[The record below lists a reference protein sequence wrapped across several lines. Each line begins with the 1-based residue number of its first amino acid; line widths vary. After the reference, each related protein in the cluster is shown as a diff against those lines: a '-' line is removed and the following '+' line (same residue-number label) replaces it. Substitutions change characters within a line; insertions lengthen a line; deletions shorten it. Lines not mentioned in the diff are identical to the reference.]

1 MAVWWLPLLSVCAE
15 GRRVA
20 SYHLSVKTIKRSV
33 GRSAVAAAA
42 YRVGERIACQR
53 EGRVH
58 DYTRKQGIEETFILA
73 PEHAPSWAQDRAAL
87 WNAAEARET
96 RRNSVTAREWELALP
111 SEIPAGA
118 RADLARGFA
127 QALVDR
133 YGIAADVALHAPHR
147 EGDQRNHH
155 AHILTTTRVLGED
168 GLTDKTR
175 ILDAAKT
182 GGAEIADMRGLWAE
196 MQNAALERAGQEA
209 RVDHRSLEDQREAA
223 LERGEELVAMTLDR
237 DAEIKLGP
245 AASAMERKAMKEAEM
260 DGTEYAPVTER
271 GAQVHGA
278 RQQRSL
284 MADLLERMVQA
295 RDAYTAAREAD
306 ASRLSAATEAARA
319 LFSGAGARDFADS
332 FSRAYQDREA
342 ERLRVVEA
350 ERAQAREAER
360 VAALEA
366 ARGRFVEEIAE
377 AWQDSR
383 EIHDE
388 GVAKER
394 QRQLVS
400 EVEKAAARF
409 GCGFEDIAGP
419 VNARANEIKEERAQ
433 ELENERDR
441 GHSHGL
447 GL

>member
-1 MAVWWLPLLSVCAE
+1 M
-15 GRRVA
+15 A
-20 SYHLSVKTIKRSV
+20 SYHLSVKTVKRSV
-33 GRSAVAAAA
+33 GRTATAAAA
-42 YRVGERIACQR
+42 YRAGERLSCER
-53 EGRVH
+53 EGRMH
-58 DYTRKQGIEETFILA
+58 DYTRKQGIEETFIVA
-73 PEHAPSWAQDRAAL
+73 PENAPAWVRDRAAL
-87 WNAAEARET
+87 WNAAEDRET

-111 SEIPAGA
+111 SELSAEG

-155 AHILTTTRVLGED
+155 AHILTTTRVLCAD

-182 GGAEIADMRGLWAE
+182 GGAEIEDMRGLWAQ
-196 MQNAALERAGQEA
+196 MQNHALERAGQEA

-237 DAEIKLGP
+237 DPEIKLGP
-245 AASAMERKAMKEAEM
+245 AASAMERKALREAAR
-260 DGTEYAPVTER
+260 DGMEYAPVTER
-271 GAQVHGA
+271 GAQVHGV

-295 RDAYTAAREAD
+295 RDVYTAAREAD

-319 LFSGAGARDFADS
+319 LFSGAGAKDFADS

-342 ERLRVVEA
+342 EQQRALEA
-350 ERAQAREAER
+350 ERAQASEAER
-360 VAALEA
+360 LAVLEV
-366 ARGRFVEEIAE
+366 ARGRFVEETAQ

-383 EIHDE
+383 EIED
-388 GVAKER
+388 GDDAKQR
-394 QRQLVS
+394 QQQLVS
-400 EVEKAAARF
+400 QVKTAAVRF
-409 GCGFEDIAGP
+409 GCEFDDIAAP
-419 VNARANEIKEERAQ
+419 VNARANEIKEQREV
-433 ELENERDR
+433 ELEKERDR
-441 GHSHGL
+441 DRGL
-447 GL
+447 SDGYGL

>member
-1 MAVWWLPLLSVCAE
+1 M
-15 GRRVA
+15 A
-20 SYHLSVKTIKRSV
+20 SYHLSVKTVKRSV
-33 GRSAVAAAA
+33 GRTATAAAA
-42 YRVGERIACQR
+42 YRAGERLSCER

-58 DYTRKQGIEETFILA
+58 DYTRKQGIEETFILVPAGA
-73 PEHAPSWAQDRAAL
+73 PAWASDRAGL
-87 WNAAEARET
+87 WNAVEDRET

-111 SEIPAGA
+111 SELTAEG

-155 AHILTTTRVLGED
+155 AHILTTTRVLASE

-182 GGAEIADMRGLWAE
+182 GGAEIADMRGLWAQ
-196 MQNAALERAGQEA
+196 MQNAALERAEIEA

-237 DAEIKLGP
+237 DPEIKLGP
-245 AASAMERKAMKEAEM
+245 AASSMERKAIREAER
-260 DGTEYAPVTER
+260 DGTEYEPVTER
-271 GAQVHGA
+271 GAQVHGV

-295 RDAYTAAREAD
+295 REAYTSAREAD
-306 ASRLSAATEAARA
+306 ASRLSAATEAART
-319 LFSGAGARDFADS
+319 LFSGAGAKDFAAN
-332 FSRAYQDREA
+332 FTQAYEDREA
-342 ERLRVVEA
+342 ERQRVLDA

-366 ARGRFVEEIAE
+366 ARGQFVERIAE

-383 EIHDE
+383 EIEDLD
-388 GVAKER
+388 VAK
-394 QRQLVS
+394 QRQQVLVS
-400 EVEKAAARF
+400 QVKQAAERL
-409 GCGFEDIAGP
+409 GCEFDDIARP
-419 VNARANEIKEERAQ
+419 VNTRANEIKEQR
-433 ELENERDR
+433 ELELEKTRHIGRDISD
-441 GHSHGL
+441 GWGL
-447 GL
+447 

>member
-1 MAVWWLPLLSVCAE
+1 M
-15 GRRVA
+15 A
-20 SYHLSVKTIKRSV
+20 SYHLSVKTVKRSV
-33 GRSAVAAAA
+33 GRTATAAAA
-42 YRVGERIACQR
+42 YRAGERLSCER

-58 DYTRKQGIEETFILA
+58 DYTRKQGIEETFILVPAGA
-73 PEHAPSWAQDRAAL
+73 PAWAADRAGL
-87 WNAAEARET
+87 WNAVEGRET

-111 SEIPAGA
+111 SELSSEG
-118 RADLARGFA
+118 RAALARGFA

-155 AHILTTTRVLGED
+155 AHILTTTRVLASE

-182 GGAEIADMRGLWAE
+182 GGAEIADMRGLWAQ
-196 MQNAALERAGQEA
+196 MQNAALERDGLEA

-223 LERGEELVAMTLDR
+223 LDRGEELVAMTLDR
-237 DAEIKLGP
+237 DPEIKLGP
-245 AASAMERKAMKEAEM
+245 AASSMERKALREAER
-260 DGTEYAPVTER
+260 DGTEYEPVTER
-271 GAQVHGA
+271 GAQVHGV

-295 RDAYTAAREAD
+295 RDAYTSAREAD

-319 LFSGAGARDFADS
+319 LFSGAGAKDFAAN
-332 FSRAYQDREA
+332 FTQAYEEREA
-342 ERLRVVEA
+342 ERQRALEA

-366 ARGRFVEEIAE
+366 ARGQLIEQVAV

-383 EIHDE
+383 EIEDLD
-388 GVAKER
+388 VAK
-394 QRQLVS
+394 QRQQALVS
-400 EVEKAAARF
+400 QVKQAVERL
-409 GCGFEDIAGP
+409 GCKFDDIAEP
-419 VNARANEIKEERAQ
+419 VNARANEIKEQR
-433 ELENERDR
+433 ELELERTRDIGR
-441 GHSHGL
+441 DISDGWGL
-447 GL
+447 

>member
-1 MAVWWLPLLSVCAE
+1 M
-15 GRRVA
+15 A
-20 SYHLSVKTIKRSV
+20 SYHLSVKTVKRSV
-33 GRSAVAAAA
+33 GRTATAAAA
-42 YRVGERIACQR
+42 YRAGERLSCER

-58 DYTRKQGIEETFILA
+58 DYTRKQGIEDTFILVPAGA
-73 PEHAPSWAQDRAAL
+73 PAWASDRAGL
-87 WNAAEARET
+87 WNAVEGRET

-111 SEIPAGA
+111 SEISAEG

-133 YGIAADVALHAPHR
+133 YGVAADVALHAPHR

-155 AHILTTTRVLGED
+155 AHILTTTRVLASE

-182 GGAEIADMRGLWAE
+182 GGAEIADMRGLWAQ
-196 MQNAALERAGQEA
+196 MQNAALELHGQEA

-223 LERGEELVAMTLDR
+223 LDRGEELVAMVLDR
-237 DAEIKLGP
+237 DPEIKLGP
-245 AASAMERKAMKEAEM
+245 AASAMERKALREAER
-260 DGTEYAPVTER
+260 DGTEYEPVTER
-271 GAQVHGA
+271 GAQVHGV

-319 LFSGAGARDFADS
+319 LFSGAGAKDFADS

-342 ERLRVVEA
+342 ERQRALEA

-366 ARGRFVEEIAE
+366 ARGQLIEQVAV

-383 EIHDE
+383 EIEDLD
-388 GVAKER
+388 VAKRRQQALVVQVKQAAER
-394 QRQLVS
+394 L
-400 EVEKAAARF
+400 
-409 GCGFEDIAGP
+409 GCGFDDIAGP
-419 VNARANEIKEERAQ
+419 VNARANEIKEQR
-433 ELENERDR
+433 ELELEKTRDIGR
-441 GHSHGL
+441 DISDGWGL
-447 GL
+447 

>member
-1 MAVWWLPLLSVCAE
+1 
-15 GRRVA
+15 VA
-20 SYHLSVKTIKRSV
+20 SYHLSVKTVKRSV
-33 GRSAVAAAA
+33 GRTATAAAA
-42 YRVGERIACQR
+42 YRAGERLPCER

-58 DYTRKQGIEETFILA
+58 DYTRKQGIEDTFILVPAGA
-73 PEHAPSWAQDRAAL
+73 PAWASDRAGL
-87 WNAAEARET
+87 WNAVEDRET

-111 SEIPAGA
+111 SELTAEG

-155 AHILTTTRVLGED
+155 AHILTTTRVLASE

-182 GGAEIADMRGLWAE
+182 GGAEIADMRGLWAQ
-196 MQNAALERAGQEA
+196 MQNAALERPEIEA

-223 LERGEELVAMTLDR
+223 LSRGEELVAMTLDR
-237 DAEIKLGP
+237 DPEIKLGP
-245 AASAMERKAMKEAEM
+245 AASSMERKAIREAER
-260 DGTEYAPVTER
+260 DGTEYEPVTER
-271 GAQVHGA
+271 GAQVHGV

-295 RDAYTAAREAD
+295 REAYTSAREAD
-306 ASRLSAATEAARA
+306 ASRLSAATEAART
-319 LFSGAGARDFADS
+319 LFSGAGAKDFAAN
-332 FSRAYQDREA
+332 FTQAYEDREA
-342 ERLRVVEA
+342 ERQRVLDA

-366 ARGRFVEEIAE
+366 ARGQFVERIAE

-383 EIHDE
+383 EIEDLD
-388 GVAKER
+388 VAK
-394 QRQLVS
+394 QRQQVLVS
-400 EVEKAAARF
+400 QVKQAAERL
-409 GCGFEDIAGP
+409 GCEFDDIARP
-419 VNARANEIKEERAQ
+419 VNTRANEIKEQR
-433 ELENERDR
+433 ELELEKTRHIGRDISD
-441 GHSHGL
+441 GWGL
-447 GL
+447 

>member
-1 MAVWWLPLLSVCAE
+1 MLAWRLLPFPVCGE

-20 SYHLSVKTIKRSV
+20 SYHLSVKTVKRSV

-42 YRVGERIACQR
+42 YRVGERIECQR

-58 DYTRKQGIEETFILA
+58 DYTRKQGIEETFIVA
-73 PEHAPSWAQDRAAL
+73 PEAAPAWAQDRAAL
-87 WNAAEARET
+87 WNAAEDRET

-111 SEIPAGA
+111 SELSAEA

-155 AHILTTTRVLGED
+155 AHILTTTRVLSEA

-182 GGAEIADMRGLWAE
+182 GGAEIDDMRGLWAQ
-196 MQNAALERAGQEA
+196 MQNHALERAGQEA

-237 DAEIKLGP
+237 DPEIKLGP
-245 AASAMERKAMKEAEM
+245 SASAMERKALREAER
-260 DGTEYAPVTER
+260 DGTEYEPVTER

-295 RDAYTAAREAD
+295 RDIYTQAREAD

-319 LFSGAGARDFADS
+319 LFSGSGARGFADS
-332 FSRAYQDREA
+332 FSRAYQDQEA
-342 ERLRVVEA
+342 ERQRALEA

-360 VAALEA
+360 MAAL
-366 ARGRFVEEIAE
+366 VEQVAQ
-377 AWQDSR
+377 AWQDRR
-383 EIHDE
+383 EIED
-388 GVAKER
+388 GDVAKER
-394 QRQLVS
+394 QRALVGQ
-400 EVEKAAARF
+400 VEKAAERF
-409 GCGFEDIAGP
+409 GCGFDEIAAP
-419 VNARANEIKEERAQ
+419 VNARANEIKEEREV
-433 ELENERDR
+433 ELEKERDR
-441 GHSHGL
+441 DHGL
-447 GL
+447 SDGYGY

>member
-1 MAVWWLPLLSVCAE
+1 M
-15 GRRVA
+15 A
-20 SYHLSVKTIKRSV
+20 SYHLSVKTVKRSV
-33 GRSAVAAAA
+33 GRTATAAAA
-42 YRVGERIACQR
+42 YRAGERLPCER

-58 DYTRKQGIEETFILA
+58 DYTRKQGIEETFILVPANA
-73 PEHAPSWAQDRAAL
+73 PAWASDRAGL
-87 WNAAEARET
+87 WNAVEGRET

-111 SEIPAGA
+111 SELSSEG

-147 EGDQRNHH
+147 DGDQRNHH
-155 AHILTTTRVLGED
+155 AHILTTTRVLGAE

-182 GGAEIADMRGLWAE
+182 GGAEIADMRGLWAQ
-196 MQNAALERAGQEA
+196 MQNVALERAGQKA

-223 LERGEELVAMTLDR
+223 LDRGEELVAMTLDR
-237 DAEIKLGP
+237 DPEIKLGP
-245 AASAMERKAMKEAEM
+245 AASSMERKAQREAER
-260 DGTEYAPVTER
+260 DGTEYEPVTER
-271 GAQVHGA
+271 GAQVHEV

-306 ASRLSAATEAARA
+306 ASRLSAATEAART

-332 FSRAYQDREA
+332 FTRAYEDREA
-342 ERLRVVEA
+342 ERQRVLEA

-360 VAALEA
+360 LAALEA
-366 ARGRFVEEIAE
+366 ARGQFIEQIAE

-383 EIHDE
+383 EIEDL
-388 GVAKER
+388 GVAK
-394 QRQLVS
+394 QRQQALVGQ
-400 EVEKAAARF
+400 VKQAAARF
-409 GCGFEDIAGP
+409 GCGFDDIAGP
-419 VNARANEIKEERAQ
+419 ANARANEIKEQR
-433 ELENERDR
+433 ELELERERTAERSRDR
-441 GHSHGL
+441 GMDYGL
-447 GL
+447 

>member
-1 MAVWWLPLLSVCAE
+1 M
-15 GRRVA
+15 A
-20 SYHLSVKTIKRSV
+20 SYHLSVKTVKRSV

-42 YRVGERIACQR
+42 YRTGESLSCER

-58 DYTRKQGIEETFILA
+58 DYTRKQGIEDAFILVPAGA
-73 PEHAPSWAQDRAAL
+73 PEWASDRAGL

-111 SEIPAGA
+111 SELSAAG
-118 RADLARGFA
+118 RANLARGFA

-155 AHILTTTRVLGED
+155 AHILTTTRVLGEA

-182 GGAEIADMRGLWAE
+182 GGAEIEDMRGLWAQ
-196 MQNAALERAGQEA
+196 MQNHALELAGQEV

-237 DAEIKLGP
+237 DPEIKLGP
-245 AASAMERKAMKEAEM
+245 AASAMERKAMQEAER
-260 DGTEYAPVTER
+260 DGTEYTPVTER
-271 GAQVHGA
+271 GAQVHGV

-295 RDAYTAAREAD
+295 QAAYSLAREAD

-319 LFSGAGARDFADS
+319 LFSGTGAKDFADS
-332 FSRAYQDREA
+332 FSRAYRDQEA
-342 ERLRVVEA
+342 ERQRALEA

-366 ARGRFVEEIAE
+366 ARGLFIEQVAV

-383 EIHDE
+383 EIED
-388 GVAKER
+388 GDVAKER
-394 QRQLVS
+394 QRQLVGQ
-400 EVEKAAARF
+400 VELAAERF
-409 GCGFEDIAGP
+409 ECGFNDIAEP
-419 VNARANEIKEERAQ
+419 VNARANEIKQQRDV
-433 ELENERDR
+433 ELEKTLDRDR
-441 GHSHGL
+441 GLSDGFEL
-447 GL
+447 

>member
-1 MAVWWLPLLSVCAE
+1 M
-15 GRRVA
+15 A

-33 GRSAVAAAA
+33 GRSAVAACA
-42 YRVGERIACQR
+42 YRTGERLSCDR

-58 DYTRKQGIEETFILA
+58 DYTRKQGIAETFILVPAGA
-73 PEHAPSWAQDRAAL
+73 PAWASDRAGL

-111 SEIPAGA
+111 SELSAAG

-155 AHILTTTRVLGED
+155 AHILTTTRVMSAD

-196 MQNAALERAGQEA
+196 MQNAALERAGQET

-223 LERGEELVAMTLDR
+223 LERGDELVAMTLDR

-245 AASAMERKAMKEAEM
+245 AASAMERKALREAER
-260 DGTEYAPVTER
+260 DGTEYEPVTER

-278 RQQRSL
+278 RAQRSL

-295 RDAYTAAREAD
+295 RDVYAQAREAD

-319 LFSGAGARDFADS
+319 LFSGAGAKDFADS

-342 ERLRVVEA
+342 ERQRVLEV
-350 ERAQAREAER
+350 ERAQVREAER
-360 VAALEA
+360 RAALEA
-366 ARGRFVEEIAE
+366 ARGAFVEEIAV

-383 EIHDE
+383 EIENGDL
-388 GVAKER
+388 AKER
-394 QRQLVS
+394 QRQLVGQ
-400 EVEKAAARF
+400 VEKAAARF
-409 GCGFEDIAGP
+409 GCGFGDIAGP
-419 VNARANEIKEERAQ
+419 INTRANEIKDQREQ
-433 ELENERDR
+433 ELQAERER